1 MLAVINDILESIIF
15 PIKLYL
21 GVFFFF
27 SLLNK
32 RNHFIIRI
40 ISSMIVSILIS
51 GLINWFGKSETIYIS
66 NLFPILLFSIGV
78 YFSFKI
84 NIYLLAYLITLIVS
98 IQQIP
103 FNLTIICIFLLSD
116 MSSDTIFVIDELI
129 SFLSFFV
136 QIILTLF
143 SYYIFYLL
151 IIKKRKINLRALI
164 KNKQGIYVGLIL
176 LFSNFFLFQIAMV
189 VLEKYLLE
197 NNSYMLLVF
206 PFMYGLSTITCLFAI
221 FYLVNLSKKE
231 EAEIDIKIM
240 EQAIKKMGNEYA
252 NFKENINIINKKCH
266 DMKYLIASIKDH
278 QNDIFNSDSGK
289 KYINELDKAIDFYG
303 DTPKTKNAILD
314 SILRENILL
323 CREKHID
330 FTCFANGENLSF
342 IEDTD
347 LYVLFGNALS
357 NAIEANEKVN
367 EKERFIIF
375 NISTVMN
382 GWISIKIE
390 NCFNGQLLKNNN
402 DIDSTK
408 SDKLNHG
415 FGLKSIKYIV
425 EKYNGGLEIKNQDNI
440 FSLNI
445 IIPINQNDNK

>member
-1 MLAVINDILESIIF
+1 MLAVVNDILESIIF
-15 PIKLYL
+15 PIKLYI
-21 GVFFFF
+21 GVFFFL

-32 RNHFIIRI
+32 RDHFFIRI
-40 ISSMIVSILIS
+40 SSNIIVSVLIS
-51 GLINWFGKSETIYIS
+51 GLINRFGKNEIIFIS
-66 NLFPILLFSIGV
+66 NLFPIILFSIGV
-78 YFSFKI
+78 YVSFKI
-84 NIYLLAYLITLIVS
+84 NVYLLAYLITLLVS

-103 FNLTIICIFLLSD
+103 FNLVIICIFLLSD
-116 MSSDTIFVIDELI
+116 LPTDTIFVVGDLV
-129 SFLSFFV
+129 SFLTFFI
-136 QIILTLF
+136 QIVLTLF
-143 SYYIFYLL
+143 AYYIFYLL

-176 LFSNFFLFQIAMV
+176 LFSNFVLFQVATA
-189 VLEKYLLE
+189 VLEKYLID
-197 NNSYMLLVF
+197 NNNYMPLLF

-240 EQAIKKMGNEYA
+240 EQAIKKMGDEYA
-252 NFKENINIINKKCH
+252 KFKENINIINKKCH
-266 DMKYLIASIKDH
+266 DMKYLIASIKNNE
-278 QNDIFNSDSGK
+278 NDIFNSDSGK
-289 KYINELDKAIDFYG
+289 RYINELDKAIDFYG
-303 DTPKTKNAILD
+303 DTPKTKNPILD

-330 FTCFANGENLSF
+330 FTCFANGEYLSF

-367 EKERFIIF
+367 EKERFIIL
-375 NISTVMN
+375 NISIVMK
-382 GWISIKIE
+382 GWILIKIE
-390 NCFNGQLLKNNN
+390 NCFNGELLQNNN

-415 FGLKSIKYIV
+415 FGLKSIRYIV
-425 EKYNGGLEIKNQDNI
+425 EKYNGGLEIKHQDNI

-445 IIPINQNDNK
+445 IIPINQSDYK